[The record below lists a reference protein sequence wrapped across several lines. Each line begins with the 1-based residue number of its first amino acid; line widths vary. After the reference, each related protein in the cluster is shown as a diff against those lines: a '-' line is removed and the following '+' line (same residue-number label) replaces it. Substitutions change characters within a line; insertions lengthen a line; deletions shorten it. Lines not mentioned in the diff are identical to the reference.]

1 MYSLCVSRLPLA
13 FESPMRNEIYTKI
26 IGPKLTMRLQNMNHH
41 KNASYFN
48 ILLLLLLLTPILN
61 TANSQVASDEIEHV
75 KVFFQEG
82 RYGGWPA
89 NVGIWSWD
97 NEIVV
102 GFINAE
108 YRQTGTF
115 HTYDR
120 STARTKFARSTDGG
134 HTWTIEDAYER
145 GHTARAFDH
154 ELPDNIAVTPGVLT
168 EKIDFTHPDFIM
180 TLRFED
186 TFHRGP
192 THFYYSYDRGHSW
205 EGPYRFP
212 DLYSTGNA
220 SRPDY
225 IIHGKHDLSA
235 FLTLTKVN
243 GYEGRVAHAR
253 TSDGGLNWEIIS
265 WLGPE
270 PAGFDIMPSSVRLSD
285 NEIITV
291 IRTRTGDDF
300 DLLTA
305 YLSEDNGVS
314 WNKLRDPVTDTGR
327 GGSPPALVK
336 MEDGRLALAYAF
348 RSEHGSRICVR
359 FSSNNGRTWTDEIP
373 LRLGDGANR
382 DVGYPRMVQ
391 RPDGKLV
398 VIYYWNNALGS
409 DSNPYRYVA
418 ATIFDPDNW
427 K

>member
-1 MYSLCVSRLPLA
+1 M
-13 FESPMRNEIYTKI
+13 
-26 IGPKLTMRLQNMNHH
+26 TMRIQYMNS
-41 KNASYFN
+41 KSKIPFLKA
-48 ILLLLLLLTPILN
+48 LLLLFLLSPILSIA
-61 TANSQVASDEIEHV
+61 TSQVASDEAEHV
-75 KVFFQEG
+75 RVFYEEG

-89 NVGIWSWD
+89 NIGIWNWD
-97 NEIVV
+97 DEILV
-102 GFINAE
+102 GFIDAE
-108 YRQTGTF
+108 FRQTGGF

-120 STARTKFARSTDGG
+120 STARTKFARSMDGG
-134 HTWTIEDAYER
+134 HTWIFEDAYER

-154 ELPDNIAVTPGVLT
+154 ELPDDISVTPKILK
-168 EKIDFTHPDFIM
+168 EQIDFTHQDFIM

-192 THFYYSYDRGHSW
+192 THFYYSYTRGKKW

-212 DLYSTGNA
+212 DLYSPGNA

-225 IIHGKHDLSA
+225 IINGKHELSA

-243 GYEGRVAHAR
+243 GREGRVAHAR
-253 TSDGGLNWEIIS
+253 TTDGGLNWEIVS
-265 WLGPE
+265 WLGLE
-270 PAGFDIMPSSVRLSD
+270 PAGFDIMPSSVRLSPT
-285 NEIITV
+285 EILTV
-291 IRTRTGDDF
+291 IRTRTGDNF

-305 YLSEDNGVS
+305 YVSGDNAES
-314 WNKLRDPVTDTGR
+314 WKQLRNPVADTGR

-348 RSEHGSRICVR
+348 RSEYGSRICVR
-359 FSSNNGRTWTDEIP
+359 FSSDNGHTWSDEIP

-391 RPDGKLV
+391 RADGKLV
-398 VIYYWNNALGS
+398 VIYYWNHALR
-409 DSNPYRYVA
+409 DDANPYRYIA
-418 ATIFDPDNW
+418 ATIFDPDKW

>member
-1 MYSLCVSRLPLA
+1 MTPRTLNKIRERYCRLSLA
-13 FESPMRNEIYTKI
+13 
-26 IGPKLTMRLQNMNHH
+26 
-41 KNASYFN
+41 
-48 ILLLLLLLTPILN
+48 LLLIIMLSPISSVMKAQ
-61 TANSQVASDEIEHV
+61 TGPDEAEHV
-75 KVFFQEG
+75 MVFYEKG

-97 NEIVV
+97 NEILV
-102 GFINAE
+102 GFIVGE
-108 YRQTGTF
+108 YKKTGTF

-120 STARTKFARSTDGG
+120 STARTKFARSFDGG
-134 HTWTIEDAYER
+134 QTWKLEDAYEK

-154 ELPDNIAVTPGVLT
+154 ELPDEIAVKPKELI
-168 EKIDFTHPDFIM
+168 EKIDFTHEDFIM
-180 TLRFED
+180 TMRFED

-192 THFYYSYDRGHSW
+192 THFYYSYNRGEKW

-212 DLYSTGNA
+212 DLYSPGNA

-225 IIHGKHDLSA
+225 IVHGKHDLSA

-253 TSDGGLNWEIIS
+253 TTDGGLNWKIIS
-265 WLGPE
+265 WLGSE
-270 PAGFDIMPSSVRLSD
+270 PAGFDIMPSSVRLSPTD
-285 NEIITV
+285 ILSV
-291 IRTRTGDDF
+291 IRTRTGDNH
-300 DLLTA
+300 DLLTS
-305 YLSEDNGVS
+305 YLSEDNGES
-314 WNKLRDPVTDTGR
+314 WVQLRNPVADAGR

-336 MEDGRLALAYAF
+336 MKDGRIALAYAF

-359 FSSNNGRTWTDEIP
+359 FSSDNGRTWSDEIP

-391 RPDGKLV
+391 RADGKLV
-398 VIYYWNNALGS
+398 VVYYWNNAIR
-409 DSNPYRYVA
+409 DEANPFRYIA

>member
-1 MYSLCVSRLPLA
+1 
-13 FESPMRNEIYTKI
+13 
-26 IGPKLTMRLQNMNHH
+26 
-41 KNASYFN
+41 
-48 ILLLLLLLTPILN
+48 LLLTINILN
-61 TANSQVASDEIEHV
+61 SCYTPEITMRRLSDNSKINAYFLSALSILFLLSGIQNIAKSQVASDEAEHV
-75 KVFFQEG
+75 TVFHEKG

-89 NVGIWSWD
+89 NIGIWSWD
-97 NEIVV
+97 NEILV
-102 GFINAE
+102 GFIDAE
-108 YRQTGTF
+108 FRQTGTF

-120 STARTKFARSTDGG
+120 STARTKFARSLDGG

-154 ELPDNIAVTPGVLT
+154 ELPDDIAVTPKKLK
-168 EKIDFTHPDFIM
+168 EKIDFSHPDFIM
-180 TLRFED
+180 TMRFED

-192 THFYYSYDRGHSW
+192 THFYYSYSRGKKW
-205 EGPYRFP
+205 KGPYRFP
-212 DLYSTGNA
+212 DLYSPGNA

-225 IIHGKHDLSA
+225 IINGTHELSA

-243 GYEGRVAHAR
+243 GREGRVAHAR
-253 TSDGGLNWEIIS
+253 TADGGLNWEIVS

-270 PAGFDIMPSSVRLSD
+270 PAGFDIMPSSVRLSPT
-285 NEIITV
+285 EILTV
-291 IRTRTGDDF
+291 IRTRTGDYF

-305 YLSEDNGVS
+305 YLSEDNGES
-314 WNKLRDPVTDTGR
+314 WIRVRNPVADAGR
-327 GGSPPALVK
+327 GGAPPALVK

-348 RSEHGSRICVR
+348 RSEYGSRICVR
-359 FSSNNGRTWTDEIP
+359 FSSDNGRTWSDEIP

-398 VIYYWNNALGS
+398 VIYYWNHALR
-409 DSNPYRYVA
+409 DNDNPYRYIA
-418 ATIFDPDNW
+418 ATIIDPDKW

>member
-1 MYSLCVSRLPLA
+1 
-13 FESPMRNEIYTKI
+13 MRIFYIN
-26 IGPKLTMRLQNMNHH
+26 PKG
-41 KNASYFN
+41 N
-48 ILLLLLLLTPILN
+48 IPFITALSVLLIFSFIPNI
-61 TANSQVASDEIEHV
+61 AKSQIASDEAKHIT
-75 KVFFQEG
+75 VFYEEG

-89 NVGIWSWD
+89 NIGIWNWD
-97 NEIVV
+97 DEILV
-102 GFINAE
+102 GFIEAE
-108 YRQTGTF
+108 YRQTDGF

-120 STARTKFARSTDGG
+120 STARTKFARTQDGG
-134 HTWTIEDAYER
+134 QTWIFEDAYER

-154 ELPDNIAVTPGVLT
+154 ELPDDIAVAPKKLK
-168 EKIDFTHPDFIM
+168 EKIDFTHQDFIM

-192 THFYYSYDRGHSW
+192 THFYYSYNRGKKW

-212 DLYSTGNA
+212 NLYSPGNA

-225 IIHGKHDLSA
+225 IINGKHELSA
-235 FLTLTKVN
+235 FLTMTKVN
-243 GYEGRVAHAR
+243 GREGRVAHAR
-253 TSDGGLNWEIIS
+253 TADGGLNWEIVS
-265 WLGPE
+265 WIGLE
-270 PAGFDIMPSSVRLSD
+270 PAGFDIMPSSVRLSP
-285 NEIITV
+285 NEILTV
-291 IRTRTGDDF
+291 IRTRTGDHF

-305 YLSEDNGVS
+305 YLSEDNGES
-314 WNKLRDPVTDTGR
+314 WKQLRNPVADAGR

-348 RSEHGSRICVR
+348 RSEYGSRICVR
-359 FSSNNGRTWTDEIP
+359 FSSDNGRTWSDEIP

-398 VIYYWNNALGS
+398 VVYYWNHALR
-409 DSNPYRYVA
+409 DDANPYRYIA

>member
-1 MYSLCVSRLPLA
+1 MSFKSTTWTPIAY
-13 FESPMRNEIYTKI
+13 MRKSIHKK
-26 IGPKLTMRLQNMNHH
+26 GLSLTMRNQHSKANLGISLLQVLM
-41 KNASYFN
+41 
-48 ILLLLLLLTPILN
+48 LLLIAAPILN
-61 TANSQVASDEIEHV
+61 TASSQVASDEAAHIN
-75 KVFFQEG
+75 VFMQEG

-89 NVGIWSWD
+89 NIGIWSWD
-97 NEIVV
+97 NEILV

-120 STARTKFARSTDGG
+120 STARTKFARSMDGG
-134 HTWTIEDAYER
+134 YSWSIEDAYEA

-154 ELPDNIAVTPGVLT
+154 ELPDDIAVEPMILT
-168 EKIDFTHPDFIM
+168 EKIDFTHPDFVM

-192 THFYYSYDRGHSW
+192 THFYYSYNRGKKW
-205 EGPYRFP
+205 EGPFRFP
-212 DLYSTGNA
+212 DLYSPGNA

-225 IIHGKHDLSA
+225 IINGRHELST

-253 TSDGGLNWEIIS
+253 TSDGGLNWEIVS
-265 WLGPE
+265 WLGSE

-285 NEIITV
+285 TDIITV

-305 YLSEDNGVS
+305 YLSQDNGES
-314 WNKLRDPVTDTGR
+314 WVKLRDPVTDTGR
-327 GGSPPALVK
+327 GGSPPALLK
-336 MEDGRLALAYAF
+336 MKDGRLALAYAY
-348 RSEHGSRICVR
+348 RSEFGSRICIR
-359 FSSNNGRTWTDEIP
+359 FSSNNGQTWSDEIP

-382 DVGYPRMVQ
+382 DIGYPRMVQ

-398 VIYYWNNALGS
+398 VIYYWNNALRSGS
-409 DSNPYRYVA
+409 NQYRYIA
-418 ATIFDPDNW
+418 ATIFDPDGW
-427 K
+427 R